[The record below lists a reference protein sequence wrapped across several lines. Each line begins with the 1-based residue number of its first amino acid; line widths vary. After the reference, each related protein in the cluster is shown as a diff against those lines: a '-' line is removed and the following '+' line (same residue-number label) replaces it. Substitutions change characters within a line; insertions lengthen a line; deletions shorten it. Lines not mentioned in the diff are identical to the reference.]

1 MRANHLLPLLAVTL
15 ISLLPA
21 TGFAA
26 DLSLSAVTVK
36 TDPSGTQTYS
46 VSLQIL
52 AMMTMLTLL
61 PSFLLMMT
69 SFTRIIIV
77 LSILRQAIG
86 LPQVPTNQIILGL
99 SLFLTLFIMAPIF
112 QETYDTAIH
121 PYLNEQLPP
130 EKALVAAEKP
140 FRDFMMHQTRAND
153 LALFMKLGKVE
164 AGTTYQDIPFTVV
177 VPAFLTSELKTA
189 FQIGFILFIP
199 FLMIDLVVA
208 SVLMAMGMMM
218 LSPIIISLPFKIMLF
233 VLIDGWTLILGTL
246 ASSFG
251 M

>member
-1 MRANHLLPLLAVTL
+1 MREALWRIILLL
-15 ISLLPA
+15 IAISVPIA
-21 TGFAA
+21 SQAA
-26 DLSLSAVTVK
+26 DLSLAAITVQ
-36 TDPSGTQTYS
+36 DNPAGGQTYS

-52 AMMTMLTLL
+52 AVMTVMTLL
-61 PSFLLMMT
+61 PTFLLMMT

-77 LSILRQAIG
+77 LAILRQAMG

-99 SLFLTLFIMAPIF
+99 SLFLTFFIMAPIF
-112 QETYDTAIH
+112 KETYNTAIN
-121 PYLNEQLPP
+121 PYINDQLAPEQ
-130 EKALVAAEKP
+130 ALSAAQKP
-140 FRDFMMHQTRAND
+140 FREFMLLQTRQND
-153 LALFMKLGKVE
+153 LALFMKLSKTAPATSYE
-164 AGTTYQDIPFTVV
+164 QIPFTVL

-208 SVLMAMGMMM
+208 SILMAMGMMM

-246 ASSFG
+246 ATSFG
-251 M
+251 T